1 MSTDKVIGRYPE
13 IMRCLK
19 SHKFQIF
26 TKPYGPYIPRWVREF
41 YNAYSA
47 MIPQRNKQTA
57 AFKPVDYVVVQGK
70 KVLCDST
77 TINVVL
83 ECTNNIAD
91 PHQYKIKTK
100 SFEGIKNWLA
110 PLICDGTPRWL
121 EAGVPI
127 VKRDLHVVAR
137 YWFGFISSTV
147 MPSQNESIFHH
158 SKPSYLG
165 AIIARE
171 RINLGMI
178 IVQEMDMSTEQRQ
191 TSLPFPVLIT
201 ELCRWARVP
210 RDVKKDVEV
219 IPTSSTDIWRIEAE
233 YLKDQAEMK
242 LKASILGMIQTT
254 LADAVTPLSA
264 AIDAFV
270 ARIEVCE
277 RSQGAT
283 EEPDMPRATTG
294 DEVRVEQTTNPEFEA
309 ETDEELLEV
318 A

>member
-1 MSTDKVIGRYPE
+1 MSTDKVIDRYPE

-26 TKPYGPYIPRWVREF
+26 TKPCGPYIPRWVREF

-100 SFEGIKNWLA
+100 SFEGIKSWLA
-110 PLICDGTPRWL
+110 PLICDGTPRWMGQLAHSTDRRATRL
-121 EAGVPI
+121 EAS
-127 VKRDLHVVAR
+127 
-137 YWFGFISSTV
+137 ISS
-147 MPSQNESIFHH
+147 
-158 SKPSYLG
+158 
-165 AIIARE
+165 
-171 RINLGMI
+171 
-178 IVQEMDMSTEQRQ
+178 
-191 TSLPFPVLIT
+191 
-201 ELCRWARVP
+201 
-210 RDVKKDVEV
+210 
-219 IPTSSTDIWRIEAE
+219 
-233 YLKDQAEMK
+233 
-242 LKASILGMIQTT
+242 MIQTA

-264 AIDAFV
+264 AIDAFL
-270 ARIEVCE
+270 ARIEMCE

-283 EEPDMPRATTG
+283 EEVTALRATIVVLRGNVDQLKFTDMSMIFGTVDIPYDPDMPPATTG
-294 DEVRVEQTTNPEFEA
+294 DEVRVEQTANPEFEA
-309 ETDEELLEV
+309 SLVDTQLATHSATTFPSEVTQGTDAQV
-318 A
+318 QIDAPGSDTQTDGATV